1 MLSYCEGKRRVE
13 KTNQIELK
21 TLKLKKQKTEE

>member
-1 MLSYCEGKRRVE
+1 MLSYYEGKSRVE

-21 TLKLKKQKTEE
+21 TLKLRKQKTEE